1 MPLVDVGFSIDD
13 GPVPPEVVEFL
24 DEADSRITQF
34 LRSQRDSTNFVSSDS
49 VTVYQSL
56 RAIAAAQLAP
66 GNVFCEWGS
75 GFGVATSLAAML
87 EFSAYGIE
95 VERSLVDAAQA
106 LADDFGL
113 SAEFVHGSFIP
124 PGAEALVDEAYVE
137 CSPDSFRLVT
147 ESDRAYHDLGLD
159 SYDFDLVFTYPWPGE
174 ESVVQRLFER
184 CAAEGAL
191 LLTYGQRLSMR
202 LQRKTAGG
210 SETDRDDGYSV
221 LD

>member
-1 MPLVDVGFSIDD
+1 MPLVDVEFSIGD

-66 GNVFCEWGS
+66 GKVFCEWGS

-113 SAEFVHGSFIP
+113 GAEFVHGSFIP

-202 LQRKTAGG
+202 LQRTTAGS
-210 SETDRDDGYSV
+210 SETDGQYC
-221 LD
+221 

>member
-113 SAEFVHGSFIP
+113 GAEFVHGSFIP

-202 LQRKTAGG
+202 LQRKTAGS
-210 SETDRDDGYSV
+210 SETDRDDGYSSHG
-221 LD
+221 